1 MVGRRVPLAPTDD
14 VSRVSGEQIRVLN
27 NCRVFHA
34 EVYGTREAKYAYLDG
49 HDFSA
54 VDYKELHP
62 VAPYYFF
69 VPKDFALEEEYNKGF
84 SVAEL
89 MPVNNSGIQTKRDDF
104 VYQHSVASV
113 ERIVEAFRSKQNTE
127 EIRNAF
133 SIGEDGV
140 AWSVEKARQ
149 DVAKNNGRVCE
160 VLYHPFD
167 KRLTYFTG
175 VSSGFMARPRMPQS
189 SHMLHENIAMLLVR
203 NTRRENP
210 FNFFVADTIVDKD
223 GISGFDNC
231 RFFPLYLYQENMG
244 KMERVPNLNPEIVK
258 RIEADAQ
265 ERVPPEAIFHYIYAV
280 LHTPAYRSRFREFL
294 KVDFPRIP
302 YPKSAEEF
310 HRLAAIGER
319 LVAVHLLKAPEVR
332 NMFSPYATFPVP
344 GDNRVEAV
352 KFEGSVRV
360 HINATQYFDNVPAAA
375 WDFYIGGYQ
384 PAQKWLKDRKGRT
397 LTSDDLLHYKAIIAA
412 LVETRRL
419 MDELDALT

>member
-1 MVGRRVPLAPTDD
+1 
-14 VSRVSGEQIRVLN
+14 
-27 NCRVFHA
+27 
-34 EVYGTREAKYAYLDG
+34 
-49 HDFSA
+49 
-54 VDYKELHP
+54 
-62 VAPYYFF
+62 
-69 VPKDFALEEEYNKGF
+69 
-84 SVAEL
+84 
-89 MPVNNSGIQTKRDDF
+89 
-104 VYQHSVASV
+104 
-113 ERIVEAFRSKQNTE
+113 
-127 EIRNAF
+127 
-133 SIGEDGV
+133 
-140 AWSVEKARQ
+140 
-149 DVAKNNGRVCE
+149 
-160 VLYHPFD
+160 
-167 KRLTYFTG
+167 LTYFTG

-265 ERVPPEAIFHYIYAV
+265 ERVPPESIFHYIYAV

-310 HRLAAIGER
+310 RRLAAIGER

-332 NMFSPYATFPVP
+332 DMFSPYATFPVP
-344 GDNRVEAV
+344 GDNRVESVKSVLAAKNAEDAKFLQGSKTPSSESNTTAV
-352 KFEGSVRV
+352 F
-360 HINATQYFDNVPAAA
+360 INAAQYFDNVPAAA
-375 WDFYIGGYQ
+375 WEFYIGGYQ

-397 LTSDDLLHYKAIIAA
+397 LSSDDLLHYKAIIAA

-419 MDELDALT
+419 MDELDALADS